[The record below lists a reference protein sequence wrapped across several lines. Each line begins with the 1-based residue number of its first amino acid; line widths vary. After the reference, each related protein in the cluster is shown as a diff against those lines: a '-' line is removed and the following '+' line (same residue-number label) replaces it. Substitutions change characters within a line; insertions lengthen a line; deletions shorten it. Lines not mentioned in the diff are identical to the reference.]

1 MNFCDYCKNEFNNK
15 SNLTK
20 HQKTSKY
27 CLKIQEQ
34 SKLKTEKIVFSC
46 EFCNKII
53 SSKQMLTYHLKIC
66 KTKKKENTKVD
77 SYEMKEMMEKVLQL
91 TKEVERMK
99 ENPSTTTNNI
109 TITDNSNTQNNIN
122 NYGSILTNMTPEM
135 IQ

>member
-1 MNFCDYCKNEFNNK
+1 MNFCNYCKNEFNNK

-34 SKLKTEKIVFSC
+34 SKLKTEKIIFSC
-46 EFCNKII
+46 EFCNKIL

-66 KTKKKENTKVD
+66 KTKKKEYKD
-77 SYEMKEMMEKVLQL
+77 EMKEMREKVLQL

-99 ENPSTTTNNI
+99 ENPSNNI
-109 TITDNSNTQNNIN
+109 TITDNSNTQNNMVV
-122 NYGSILTNMTPEM
+122 Y
-135 IQ
+135 

>member
-1 MNFCDYCKNEFNNK
+1 MHFCDYCKNEFNNK

-34 SKLKTEKIVFSC
+34 SKVKTEKIVFSC

-66 KTKKKENTKVD
+66 KTKKKENKPKTQRIN
-77 SYEMKEMMEKVLQL
+77 KETQRTAINTHSVY
-91 TKEVERMK
+91 VY
-99 ENPSTTTNNI
+99 
-109 TITDNSNTQNNIN
+109 SNT
-122 NYGSILTNMTPEM
+122 
-135 IQ
+135 